1 VKTRGEKATRDEHI
15 QHTPPTLDM
24 AEFKRALEEREVAA
38 QLALHAHD
46 AEVTL
51 VDRINTPGSPSV
63 LRGREEGC

>member
-1 VKTRGEKATRDEHI
+1 
-15 QHTPPTLDM
+15 M
-24 AEFKRALEEREVAA
+24 AEFKRALEERDAAA